1 MKKIAI
7 SAETTID
14 VPKKILDEYD
24 IHVIPFHVLL
34 GERDAPDGE
43 ITPQDIFD
51 YVDKTGLLPKTS
63 AVNEFQYEEYFKE
76 LRKEY
81 DAVIHVCLSSGISS
95 SCENAIE
102 ASKRLDDV
110 YVVDSHSL
118 STGIALLCIY
128 ARQLV
133 KEGKE
138 PEEIV
143 KLMEKRREFLQV
155 SFVVNTMKYLYK
167 GGRCTG
173 LQKFAGALFRIK
185 PQIVLRDGKMIPGKR
200 YHGRNTPVVRDYC
213 LDTLEEFDN
222 PDLSI
227 VFVTHSHASEDM
239 VIEAKKILRERG
251 FKNIIETTAAATITS
266 HCGPKTLGILYINDG
281 GVK

>member
-14 VPKKILDEYD
+14 VPKEILKEYD

-43 ITPQDIFD
+43 ITPQDIFE
-51 YVDKTGLLPKTS
+51 YVDKTGILPKTS
-63 AVNEFQYEEYFKE
+63 AVNEFQYKEYFTE
-76 LRKEY
+76 LKKKY
-81 DAVIHVCLSSGISS
+81 DVIIHVSLSSKISS
-95 SCENAIE
+95 SCENAQRVAE
-102 ASKRLDDV
+102 KMDGV
-110 YVVDSHSL
+110 YVIDSHSL

-128 ARQLV
+128 ARQLAD
-133 KEGKE
+133 EGKD

-143 KLMEKRREFLQV
+143 KLVEERKKSLQV
-155 SFVVNTMKYLYK
+155 SFVVNTMAYLYK

-185 PQIVLRDGKMIPGKR
+185 PQILVKDGAMGPGKR
-200 YHGRNTPVVRDYC
+200 YHGRNTPVVKNYC
-213 LDTLEEFDN
+213 LDTLEEFNN
-222 PDLSI
+222 PDLSL
-227 VFVTHSHASEDM
+227 VFVTHSHATEEM
-239 VIEAKKILRERG
+239 AQEAIRILKERG
-251 FKNIIETTAAATITS
+251 FKKIIETTAAATITS

-281 GVK
+281 GKK